1 MRKLTLLTS
10 VLLASS
16 FQTVNVSAQCM
27 NTINCQTLGYT
38 KTSCT
43 KGGVKCPTGNYWY
56 CPESQC
62 DSSYQYTCTGYM
74 QSPSGTACNGKYQK
88 CNCSNNYVWNASQGL
103 CLACTSLCT
112 GYTLTYKQAVQQCG
126 SSNAFA
132 CLDNCTGNRLYKCGT
147 NTGSGSG
154 SGSGSSQCQLGGL
167 SMSVGDMTCR
177 STSRPEVDWL
187 SRCDA
192 GDINGNGNTVKIAPV
207 VSTSACVAGYDAGSG
222 NIQTALSTCS
232 NLKVNGVTGWY
243 LPSDDL
249 LAAIDKEYGL
259 NGTYWSSS
267 RWGTAYY
274 LTYNG
279 SSHPDQ
285 NASYKI
291 FCVHDLP
298 G

>member
-27 NTINCQTLGYT
+27 N
-38 KTSCT
+38 K
-43 KGGVKCPTGNYWY
+43 
-56 CPESQC
+56 SQC

-74 QSPSGTACNGKYQK
+74 QSPSGTACDGKYQK

-112 GYTLTYKQAVQQCG
+112 GYTLTYEQAVSKCG

-132 CLDNCTGNRLYKCGT
+132 CLDNCTGNRMYKCGT

-154 SGSGSSQCQLGGL
+154 SGSGSSQCELGGV

-187 SRCDA
+187 SHCTV
-192 GDINGNGNTVKIAPV
+192 GDINGNGYTVKIAPV

-222 NIQTALSTCS
+222 DIQTALSTCS